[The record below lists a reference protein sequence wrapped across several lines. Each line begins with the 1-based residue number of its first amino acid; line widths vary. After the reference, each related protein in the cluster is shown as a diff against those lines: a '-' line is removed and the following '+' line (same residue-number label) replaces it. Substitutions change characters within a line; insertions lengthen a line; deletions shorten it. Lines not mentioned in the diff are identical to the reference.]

1 VTVEKE
7 QVRVNMVL
15 SVHQN
20 MTDLPNQTSTL
31 TATPD
36 SDIYSSFTDAVRKL
50 DPSTRISDLTLRV
63 NSTRA
68 WLNLTA
74 AMNVTGVTHTSGDLS
89 VVNMTWRAFNMS
101 ADLRTGNLSYN
112 AIGKKYLRPVV
123 DFYVNASMYEA
134 DPNATI
140 KAVTFFVN
148 GTQSVAGADAAN
160 HVGNTTV
167 FDFRSLG
174 VPLERW
180 TRTYSVSNNTTT
192 WRFAPGS
199 VLAAFVRAQKLNQT
213 FEIFSDYSYS
223 AEISVLG
230 LARASGNSLLI
241 DLGTGEKEWIMSG
254 VVVLAIVLAMAAQIL
269 FRMKRKAA
277 RLGRR

>member
-1 VTVEKE
+1 MTVEKE

>member
-1 VTVEKE
+1 
-7 QVRVNMVL
+7 MVL

-101 ADLRTGNLSYN
+101 ADLQTGNLSYN